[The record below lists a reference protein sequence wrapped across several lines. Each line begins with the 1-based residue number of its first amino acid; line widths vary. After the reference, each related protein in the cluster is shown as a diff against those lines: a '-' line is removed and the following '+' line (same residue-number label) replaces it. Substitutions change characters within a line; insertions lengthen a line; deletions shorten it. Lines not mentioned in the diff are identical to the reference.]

1 MFKTMWQAIK
11 VFLLFTGCTIFFYYG
26 IIWISQEYQNYHYRY
41 EKPKGSAVKVFQSV
55 EADHVNWKDRLLLF
69 YLDGE

>member
-1 MFKTMWQAIK
+1 MFQTIWQTIK

-26 IIWISQEYQNYHYRY
+26 IIWISQEYENNHRY

-55 EADHVNWKDRLLLF
+55 EANQVHWQDRLLLF
-69 YLDGE
+69 YHDGE

>member
-1 MFKTMWQAIK
+1 MVRTIWQTIK

-26 IIWISQEYQNYHYRY
+26 IIWISQEYQTNHRY

-55 EADHVNWKDRLLLF
+55 EDNHVHWQDRLLLF
-69 YLDGE
+69 YHDGE